1 MTQSDDTK
9 RTGADRAGK
18 RSSGDAPGR
27 KRSGVKRFLVI
38 AAVVLAVGLAVAAA
52 GAAALYSWASKDL
65 PGFTRITDYTPPLV
79 TTVYAR
85 DGRVLGYFY
94 KEKRFLVTLDQMPA
108 YLPKAFL
115 AAEDSG
121 FYQHEGVDLTAI
133 SRAFFKNLQAGHVVQ
148 GGSTITQQ
156 VIKSLLLTPEKSY
169 TRKLKEAILAYRLE
183 KHLTKDE
190 ILTIYLNQI
199 FFGSRAYG
207 VEAAARVYFG
217 AHVEHL
223 TLAQSA
229 LLAGLPKAPS
239 RYSPFNDQEA
249 AKARQRYVLGRMLEQ
264 GWIGREQHDAAL
276 AEPLVFKSM
285 EDPSWRQGAYYL
297 EEVRRRLID
306 RFGEDVVYNA
316 GLHVNTAVDLAHQVA
331 AERAVRQGLIA
342 SAKRRGW
349 NGPVRHIEPDA
360 YQTFMDEQAVM
371 PEALEAGEWM
381 EVLVTSVDKGGATV
395 KVGSFDGSMDVSTM
409 GWCRTPD
416 PKKAPEDVPKVK
428 DATRVLAPGDVV
440 WASIVEVPE
449 AYYMGAEKL
458 PPLSLALERQPD
470 VEGALVSMEPDT
482 GDVVALVGG
491 YGFSKSQFNRATQA
505 RRQPGS
511 AFKPIVYSTAMD
523 NGFTPASIVLDAPI
537 VYQDYIN
544 DKLWKPENFEGVFYG
559 PTLLRTALVK
569 SRNLVTIRVA
579 MRLGIE
585 KIIQRARDMGLES
598 EFPPDLSVSLGSS
611 PVTPINMAQ
620 AYSAFARLGTT
631 VRPRLILRVTSAWN
645 EEMYAS
651 EPEFAD
657 AISPQT
663 AYIMTSLLKE
673 VVRDGTGW
681 RARVLKRPVAGKT
694 GTTNNEQDAWYCGFA
709 PYLLS
714 IVYVGF
720 DQLTP
725 MGKWETGSRA
735 ASPIWVSYR
744 QAVEANY
751 PVRDWAQPPGVVM
764 ARVDAENGLLAG
776 PGTEKSYFLPFK
788 AGTQPTEVSQAP
800 GDGSG
805 AAPGGSSGE
814 DLLKQIY

>member
-1 MTQSDDTK
+1 MK
-9 RTGADRAGK
+9 RY
-18 RSSGDAPGR
+18 
-27 KRSGVKRFLVI
+27 LII
-38 AAVVLAVGLAVAAA
+38 AAVVLAVGLAVAV
-52 GAAALYSWASKDL
+52 GTAAALYSWASKDL
-65 PGFTRITDYTPPLV
+65 PGFTEITDYTPPLV
-79 TTVYAR
+79 STVYAR

-94 KEKRFLVTLDQMPA
+94 KEKRFLVTLDQMPD
-108 YLPKAFL
+108 YLPQVFL

-133 SRAFFKNLQAGHVVQ
+133 FRAFVKNLQAGHVVQ

-169 TRKLKEAILAYRLE
+169 QRKVKEAILAYRLE
-183 KHLTKDE
+183 KYLTKDE

-217 AHVEHL
+217 SHVENL
-223 TLAQSA
+223 TLAQAA
-229 LLAGLPKAPS
+229 LLAGLPKAPT

-249 AKARQRYVLGRMLEQ
+249 AKQRQRYVLGRMLEQ
-264 GWIGREQHDAAL
+264 GWIDRDRYDAAL

-285 EDPSWRQGAYYL
+285 EDPSWQQGAYYL

-306 RFGEDVVYNA
+306 RFGEDTVYNA
-316 GLHVNTAVDLAHQVA
+316 GLHVYTAVDLAHQVA
-331 AERAVRQGLIA
+331 AERAVREGLIA
-342 SAKRRGW
+342 SSKRRGW
-349 NGPVRHIEPDA
+349 NGPVRHLDTDGFKA
-360 YQTFMDEQAVM
+360 FMDEQAVM

-381 EVLVTSVDKGGATV
+381 EVLVTAVDKSGATV
-395 KVGSFDGSMDVSTM
+395 KVGSFDGRMDVSTM
-409 GWCRTPD
+409 GWCREPD
-416 PKKAPEDVPKVK
+416 ARKAPEDVPKIK
-428 DATRVLAPGDVV
+428 DATTVLQPGDVV

-449 AYYMGAEKL
+449 AYYAGEAEL

-482 GDVVALVGG
+482 GEVVALVGG

-537 VYQDYIN
+537 VYQDYVN

-585 KIIQRARDMGLES
+585 KIIKRARDMGLES

-611 PVTPINMAQ
+611 PVTPVNLAQ
-620 AYSAFARLGTT
+620 AYSAFARLGST
-631 VRPRLILRVTSAWN
+631 VKPRMVLRVTSAWG

-651 EPEFAD
+651 EPEFTEAV
-657 AISPQT
+657 SPQT

-694 GTTNNEQDAWYCGFA
+694 GTTNNEQDAWYCGFS

-744 QAVEANY
+744 TAVEANY
-751 PVRDWAQPPGVVM
+751 PVQDWVQPPGVVM
-764 ARVDAENGLLAG
+764 ARVDAESGLLAG
-776 PGTEKSYFLPFK
+776 PGTDKSYFLPFK
-788 AGTQPTEVSQAP
+788 AGTQPTESAQVDGN
-800 GDGSG
+800 GDGVR
-805 AAPGGSSGE
+805 PGGSRGE